1 MWLPKVFRKTITT
14 SLDVVTKDKN
24 KQPHR
29 VMWLPKV
36 SWLEPK
42 EMHSSNQ
49 DNMEQCVSN
58 ALNVTSAPERLQCFA
73 WYILIQRPHRDMN
86 NKQPHRV
93 MWLPKVSRLEQGTA
107 QIKTSNHMVWCG
119 YQKCSNDVVVTSESS
134 NHIRWCDYQRCL
146 DLIQVQLKLR
156 QATTSRD
163 MITNVKQATI
173 SNDVITK
180 TKVKQATISNDV
192 VTKSETTMWLWKVN
206 QAITSDASAPPCP
219 ASSSKTAQGA

>member
-93 MWLPKVSRLEQGTA
+93 MWLPKMSRLEPGTGQA
-107 QIKTSNHMVWCG
+107 KTSNPIEWYDYKCETSNHIEWCD
-119 YQKCSNDVVVTSESS
+119 YQKWNNDVVVTSESS
-134 NHIRWCDYQRCL
+134 NHIGWCDYQRCL

-163 MITNVKQATI
+163 MITNVKQRCGCHTWR
-173 SNDVITK
+173 
-180 TKVKQATISNDV
+180 
-192 VTKSETTMWLWKVN
+192 M
-206 QAITSDASAPPCP
+206 
-219 ASSSKTAQGA
+219 

>member
-73 WYILIQRPHRDMN
+73 WYILIQRPHRGMN
-86 NKQPHRV
+86 NKQPHREIWLQMRNKQPYRM
-93 MWLPKVSRLEQGTA
+93 MWLPK
-107 QIKTSNHMVWCG
+107 
-119 YQKCSNDVVVTSESS
+119 
-134 NHIRWCDYQRCL
+134 
-146 DLIQVQLKLR
+146 
-156 QATTSRD
+156 
-163 MITNVKQATI
+163 VKQATI

-180 TKVKQATISNDV
+180 
-192 VTKSETTMWLWKVN
+192 SETTMWLSQVN
-206 QAITSDASAPPCP
+206 QATISDDVITKGVSTWSRY
-219 ASSSKTAQGA
+219 SSS